1 MIKIENSEKFTSDFK
16 SMLNIVIFN
25 TMGFFFLDF
34 LIPYIASQVL
44 NATGIE
50 IGLIFS
56 VQIFGFLISS
66 SFTGFITD
74 KVKSRK
80 NLILLGSLGRGC
92 GYFVLY
98 SAIILNSLIGMNI
111 GTFSIGFFAGF
122 FWIPL
127 DTLIAEKSNKNHR
140 SHAYGRRES
149 AIGRGMLIGSIFGFT
164 IFGFAISST
173 TNPFIIYMAIPL
185 FGIANFYAGIRFYR
199 NVDESIKFNQEMIRE
214 TEKKDL
220 LTKIPRRMILG
231 MIILMMVLILAN
243 INGSIGRPF
252 FNVYIL
258 DEIVNDPTIAMI
270 AFIPSGFVPLFLSPK
285 IGSLVDKVHPALGI
299 SLSSTLG
306 SLVTWFLIN
315 SPNVIMFSIL
325 YVLDVTIASVGN
337 LVFQNFLSRISV
349 KSRGKILG
357 LRSFSSNFGGI
368 IGPIIGGLL
377 WDNLGH
383 KAPFVVSI
391 LVELTLIPMYIL
403 AVYSLKNY
411 LTETYGIDKKI
422 QLENI

>member
-1 MIKIENSEKFTSDFK
+1 MIKIENSEKFTSDFN

-25 TMGFFFLDF
+25 SMGFFFLDF
-34 LIPYIASQVL
+34 LVPFIASQVL

-56 VQIFGFLISS
+56 VQLFGFLMSS

-74 KVKSRK
+74 KVKSK
-80 NLILLGSLGRGC
+80 KKLILVGSLGRGC

-98 SAIILNSLIGMNI
+98 SAIILSSLIGMNI

-127 DTLIAEKSNKNHR
+127 DTLIAEKSNKDHR
-140 SHAYGRRES
+140 SYAYGRRES
-149 AIGRGMLIGSIFGFT
+149 AIGRGMLIGSIVGFT

-199 NVDESIKFNQEMIRE
+199 NVDESIKFQPEMINE
-214 TEKKDL
+214 NENKDI
-220 LTKIPRRMILG
+220 LTKLPRRMILG
-231 MIILMMVLILAN
+231 IIILMIVLILAS

-258 DEIVNDPTIAMI
+258 EEIINDPTIAMI

-285 IGSLVDKVHPALGI
+285 IGRMVDKLHPALGI
-299 SLSSTLG
+299 SLSSALG

-315 SPNVIMFSIL
+315 SPNILMFSIL
-325 YVLDVTIASVGN
+325 YVLDVTIISVGN
-337 LVFQNFLSRISV
+337 LVFQNFLSRIST
-349 KSRGKILG
+349 KSRGKVLG

-368 IGPIIGGLL
+368 IGPIIGGFL
-377 WDNLGH
+377 WDILSH
-383 KAPFVVSI
+383 QAPFVISI
-391 LVELTLIPMYIL
+391 LVELSLIPMYIL

-411 LTETYGIDKKI
+411 LTETYGIEEKI
-422 QLENI
+422 QLEKI

>member
-1 MIKIENSEKFTSDFK
+1 MITIGDSEKFTTDFN

-25 TMGFFFLDF
+25 SMGFFFLDF
-34 LIPYIASQVL
+34 LIPFIASQIL

-56 VQIFGFLISS
+56 VQLFGFLISS

-74 KVKSRK
+74 KIKSRK
-80 NLILLGSLGRGC
+80 KLILLGSLGRGC
-92 GYFVLY
+92 GYFILY
-98 SAIILNSLIGMNI
+98 SAIILNSLIGMNV

-127 DTLIAEKSNKNHR
+127 DTLIAEKSNKIHR
-140 SHAYGRRES
+140 SYAYGRRES
-149 AIGRGMLIGSIFGFT
+149 AIGKGMLIGSIVGFT
-164 IFGFAISST
+164 IFGFAISAT

-199 NVDESIKFNQEMIRE
+199 NVDESIKFNQDLIKE

-231 MIILMMVLILAN
+231 IIILMVVLILAS
-243 INGSIGRPF
+243 INSSIGRPF

-258 DEIVNDPTIAMI
+258 DEIVNNPTIAMI

-285 IGSLVDKVHPALGI
+285 LGRIVDKLHPAVGI
-299 SLSSTLG
+299 SLSSALG
-306 SLVTWFLIN
+306 SLVTWILIN
-315 SPNVIMFSIL
+315 SPNVIIFSLL

-337 LVFQNFLSRISV
+337 LVFQNFLSRISI
-349 KSRGKILG
+349 KSRGKVLG

-368 IGPIIGGLL
+368 IGPIIGGFL
-377 WDNLGH
+377 WDVLGH
-383 KAPFVVSI
+383 KAPFIVSI
-391 LVELTLIPMYIL
+391 LVELSLIPMYIL
-403 AVYSLKNY
+403 AVYSLKKY
-411 LTETYGIDKKI
+411 LTETYNIKEKI
-422 QLENI
+422 QIEKI

>member
-1 MIKIENSEKFTSDFK
+1 VITIGDSEKFTTDFN

-25 TMGFFFLDF
+25 SMGFFFLDF
-34 LIPYIASQVL
+34 LIPFIASQIL

-56 VQIFGFLISS
+56 VQLFGFLISS

-74 KVKSRK
+74 KIKSRK
-80 NLILLGSLGRGC
+80 KLILLGSLGRGC
-92 GYFVLY
+92 GYFILY
-98 SAIILNSLIGMNI
+98 SAIILNSLIGMNV

-127 DTLIAEKSNKNHR
+127 DTLIAEKSNKIHR
-140 SHAYGRRES
+140 SYAYGRRES
-149 AIGRGMLIGSIFGFT
+149 AIGKGMLIGSIVGFT
-164 IFGFAISST
+164 IFGFAISAT

-199 NVDESIKFNQEMIRE
+199 NVDESIKFNQDLIKE

-231 MIILMMVLILAN
+231 IIILMVVLILAS
-243 INGSIGRPF
+243 INSSIGRPF

-258 DEIVNDPTIAMI
+258 DEIVNNPTIAMI

-285 IGSLVDKVHPALGI
+285 LGRIVDKLHPAVGI
-299 SLSSTLG
+299 SLSSALG
-306 SLVTWFLIN
+306 SLVTWILIN
-315 SPNVIMFSIL
+315 SPNVIIFSLL

-337 LVFQNFLSRISV
+337 LVFQNFLSRISI
-349 KSRGKILG
+349 KSRGKVLG

-368 IGPIIGGLL
+368 IGPIIGGFL
-377 WDNLGH
+377 WDVLGH
-383 KAPFVVSI
+383 KAPFIVSI
-391 LVELTLIPMYIL
+391 LVELSLIPMYIL
-403 AVYSLKNY
+403 AVYSLKKY
-411 LTETYGIDKKI
+411 LTETYNIKEKI
-422 QLENI
+422 QIEKI